1 MKTWQNPCFT
11 SLLVLLPVL
20 FPDANASIKCGPNF
34 KAYPDLYEASIREL
48 QVGLDSSDFTS
59 VDLVTVGLACM
70 PETLGHEAYLK
81 RIEEVNLNGAKL
93 QAVVETNRHALE
105 QAVALDVERRTK
117 GKRSPL
123 HGIPILV
130 KDNISTLTAEGMN
143 TTAGSYALLG
153 SVVPDDAFVVTKLR
167 EAGAIIL
174 GKTNLS
180 QWSYIRDWTLPSGW
194 SSRGGQATNPY
205 FPGAD
210 PCGSSSGSAV
220 STAVG
225 LAAGALGTDTAG
237 SVGLPLEPEEVIP
250 VSLHQDTIGPIAR
263 NVADAAAILSA
274 IAGQDSKDNYT
285 GTSPDPVPNYTRSL
299 DPGAIKGK
307 RFGIP
312 RQALVGDSITNY
324 PSIDVEFNKSLE
336 IIRSLGG
343 IVVDPVNLPSADEI
357 PHILTNSE
365 MLVFQVDLK
374 VDLNQYLKTLKHIPT
389 NANTLEDIIAF
400 NNAHKDL
407 ERPKGHTGQSILVGS
422 QATNGYNSTFYS
434 ALEYHHNVSR
444 TRGIDAA
451 LEAHDLDALVVP
463 SSGLSM
469 LVASLAGYP
478 MITVPL
484 GFFPDDTPPTRDSH
498 LVFPAPGIPFGL
510 GFMAH
515 PHSAEKARISV
526 SDPKNTAL

>member
-1 MKTWQNPCFT
+1 MKAWRSLYFT
-11 SLLVLLPVL
+11 SLPVLLAVL
-20 FPDANASIKCGPNF
+20 FPDANASLKYGPHF
-34 KAYPDLYEASIREL
+34 KIYPDLYEASIHEL
-48 QVGLDSSDFTS
+48 QSGLDSSDFTS
-59 VDLVTVGLACM
+59 VDLVT
-70 PETLGHEAYLK
+70 AYLK
-81 RIEEVNLNGAKL
+81 RIEEVNFNGAKL
-93 QAVVETNRHALE
+93 RSVVETNQHALE
-105 QAVALDVERRTK
+105 QAVALDVERKLK

-130 KDNISTLTAEGMN
+130 KDNISTLAAEGMN
-143 TTAGSYALLG
+143 TTAGSYALVG
-153 SVVPDDAFVVTKLR
+153 SIVPGDAFVITKLR

-174 GKTNLS
+174 GKANLAN
-180 QWSYIRDWTLPSGW
+180 WTLPSGW
-194 SSRGGQATNPY
+194 SSRGGQVTNPY

-220 STAVG
+220 SIAVG
-225 LAAGALGTDTAG
+225 LASGALGTDTAG
-237 SVGLPLEPEEVIP
+237 SVVCPSSFNNLVGIRSTLGLTSRTGVIP

-285 GTSPDPVPNYTRSL
+285 GTAPDPVPDYTQFL
-299 DPGAIKGK
+299 DPDAIKGR

-312 RQALVGDSITNY
+312 RQALMGDSITNFS
-324 PSIDVEFNKSLE
+324 SIEVEFNKSLN

-343 IVVDPVNLPSADEI
+343 IIVDPANLPSADEI
-357 PHILTNSE
+357 PNILMSSE

-389 NANTLEDIIAF
+389 NASTLEDVIAF

-422 QATNGYNSTFYS
+422 QSTNGYNSTFYS

-444 TRGIDAA
+444 TQGLDAV
-451 LEAHDLDALVVP
+451 LEAHHLDALVVP

-478 MITVPL
+478 MIT
-484 GFFPDDTPPTRDSH
+484 GGPPT
-498 LVFPAPGIPFGL
+498 
-510 GFMAH
+510 
-515 PHSAEKARISV
+515 
-526 SDPKNTAL
+526 